1 MGLTEGL
8 ANAGVV
14 AASVATQEAMTAA
27 NPAGA
32 LAGAAGK
39 FGQSQPT
46 VVVVGN
52 QQGQTNASA
61 AQSSTSAAPIPV
73 PAVPATNTPGVV
85 DEAAA
90 QSAQSKKESALNKLR
105 VAFSK
110 SKAFKTAG
118 ANVKAKKE
126 AASIGK
132 APVNGDV
139 NVDASFPAAMPDT
152 TVPDGDGKADHFS
165 TTNTRISARAVDW
178 ESILPPGTKDEK
190 GRDKSSKAQTIY
202 FNLERKN
209 KEFKPDAKGLASQLT
224 SRIIAEAFEVVTE
237 MLEEAKKAKGIAE
250 WQKPAVDSE
259 QIKSWDERIAVCA
272 DVSSTVKQS
281 AVSQPGM
288 ASGIVASLFPKKTEA
303 ETVTSSNF
311 KANVAEQ
318 TVKAAT
324 TKLTSAQ
331 EVYKSTM
338 ATYQAMN
345 EQKDKMAAELTKAR
359 AEVAEL
365 QMQSVTADN
374 LRKVL
379 VQCIGFLSQLKF
391 KISKLVEFFSSVSIY
406 VDGIVD
412 SQVKT
417 FGDTVQ
423 NMIAEHPDDALMHFN
438 GAEIAANSAKEEA
451 LSQPSTIG
459 MATGAE
465 EPEVDY
471 SGM

>member
-165 TTNTRISARAVDW
+165 TTNTRISKVA
-178 ESILPPGTKDEK
+178 P
-190 GRDKSSKAQTIY
+190 
-202 FNLERKN
+202 
-209 KEFKPDAKGLASQLT
+209 EFDGKFYASD
-224 SRIIAEAFEVVTE
+224 
-237 MLEEAKKAKGIAE
+237 
-250 WQKPAVDSE
+250 PA
-259 QIKSWDERIAVCA
+259 IAVINVV
-272 DVSSTVKQS
+272 DTYVTVIQTLSSTHQVLEPWTGRVYCHLAPRTRKEGT
-281 AVSQPGM
+281 SQ
-288 ASGIVASLFPKKTEA
+288 ARPKPYISTLNGRTKN
-303 ETVTSSNF
+303 SSPMP
-311 KANVAEQ
+311 KA
-318 TVKAAT
+318 
-324 TKLTSAQ
+324 
-331 EVYKSTM
+331 
-338 ATYQAMN
+338 
-345 EQKDKMAAELTKAR
+345 
-359 AEVAEL
+359 
-365 QMQSVTADN
+365 
-374 LRKVL
+374 
-379 VQCIGFLSQLKF
+379 
-391 KISKLVEFFSSVSIY
+391 
-406 VDGIVD
+406 
-412 SQVKT
+412 
-417 FGDTVQ
+417 
-423 NMIAEHPDDALMHFN
+423 
-438 GAEIAANSAKEEA
+438 
-451 LSQPSTIG
+451 
-459 MATGAE
+459 
-465 EPEVDY
+465 
-471 SGM
+471 